1 MWETAQKIAC
11 KRRNTNSEPN
21 YGGKITLLAVKEI
34 KFITGTIM
42 AIY

>member
-1 MWETAQKIAC
+1 MWETAQKTAS

-21 YGGKITLLAVKEI
+21 YGEKTTLLVVKEI